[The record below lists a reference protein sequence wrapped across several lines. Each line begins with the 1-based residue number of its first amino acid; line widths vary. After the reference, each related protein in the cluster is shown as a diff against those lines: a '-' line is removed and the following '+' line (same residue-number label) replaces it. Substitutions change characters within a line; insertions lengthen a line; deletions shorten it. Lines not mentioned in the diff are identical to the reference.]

1 MSNFNF
7 SAIVRPFDR
16 DGSKLKGFAT
26 LIINDIIHVD
36 GFSIIEGRN
45 GLFVSP
51 PQEKYEKDGETK
63 YARKVKF
70 FEDTEEGVFSG
81 PIQQSAMSVILDEY
95 SRASA
100 QGGGRSSGASN
111 HGGGG
116 NNRNSGGN
124 ESRASSGGNRP
135 QQTSRRRA
143 TDW

>member
-7 SAIVRPFDR
+7 SATVRPFDR

-70 FEDTEEGVFSG
+70 FEDTEEGVYSG
-81 PIQQSAMSVILDEY
+81 PIQQSAMNAILDEY

-100 QGGGRSSGASN
+100 QGGGSRPSNGNRSG
-111 HGGGG
+111 GGGG
-116 NNRNSGGN
+116 NRNGGG
-124 ESRASSGGNRP
+124 ESRSSSGGNRP